1 MEGLGPGV
9 FELTMEIKVNGE
21 QRCYTGPLTVGEL
34 LRSLGINPKSVAVER
49 NLRILARGEI
59 EGEPIE
65 PGDEFEIIRLV
76 GGG

>member
-1 MEGLGPGV
+1 M
-9 FELTMEIKVNGE
+9 TMEIKINGE
-21 QRCYTGPLTVGEL
+21 PRGYTGPATVGNL